1 MNAAAGAK
9 PPVWFWVVSALLF
22 AWMCIGV
29 IGFAM
34 TDAEAIAKLP
44 EAQQQLYALMPKWL
58 WVVYGIATISGLI
71 GAFLL
76 LLRKAWSVPALV
88 LSLVAVCLQMGYSL
102 LVMPTIELA
111 GASAAAFPLVII
123 ALGGVAVWLSMS
135 AKRRG
140 WLS

>member
-1 MNAAAGAK
+1 MTAIAGEK

-34 TDAEAIAKLP
+34 TDAAAIAKLP
-44 EAQQQLYALMPKWL
+44 AAQQQLYALMPKWL
-58 WVVYGIATISGLI
+58 WVVYGIATVSGLL
-71 GAFLL
+71 GALLL
-76 LLRKAWSVPALV
+76 LLRKGWATPV
-88 LSLVAVCLQMGYSL
+88 LLTSLVAVCLQMGYSL

-123 ALGGVAVWLSMS
+123 ALGGLAVWLAMA